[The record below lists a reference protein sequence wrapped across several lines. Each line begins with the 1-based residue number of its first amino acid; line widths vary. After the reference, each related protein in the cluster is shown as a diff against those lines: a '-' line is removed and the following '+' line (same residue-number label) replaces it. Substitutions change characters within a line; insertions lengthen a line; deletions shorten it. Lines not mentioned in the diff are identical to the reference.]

1 MVNQKLTRRQFV
13 GGSLGA
19 SLLANVRIESEARDE
34 MAVGSKYKLFWGDLH
49 NHNAV
54 GYAKGSLER
63 SFRIARSLL
72 DFYAFTPHSYW
83 HDMPKVSEATFNK
96 FHNGF
101 KTTKERWPDVLKKCA
116 EYHEAG
122 KFATFPGYEWHSSRY
137 GDYCLIFPYD
147 NAPLKTFNNLESLQ
161 KFAREKG
168 IIVIPHHPAN
178 RRGNRGANFET
189 LRTNVSPVLEIYS
202 EWGGESR
209 ARIS

>member
-1 MVNQKLTRRQFV
+1 VVHWGHLSWRACKPSQKRGTKRPLAQSTNCF
-13 GGSLGA
+13 GA
-19 SLLANVRIESEARDE
+19 
-34 MAVGSKYKLFWGDLH
+34 DLH

-101 KTTKERWPDVLKKCA
+101 KTTKERWPDVLRKCA
-116 EYHEAG
+116 EYYEAG
-122 KFATFPGYEWHSSRY
+122 KFVTFPGYEWHSSRY

-147 NAPLKTFNNLESLQ
+147 NAPLKTFSDLESLQ

-168 IIVIPHHPAN
+168 IIMIPHHPALRWRAM
-178 RRGNRGANFET
+178 RR
-189 LRTNVSPVLEIYS
+189 VL
-202 EWGGESR
+202 G
-209 ARIS
+209 RIVGI